1 MFNIHNIDG
10 NDADINNLTAIV
22 YNSIHE
28 LLERDKLDPIQLA
41 IALTCASRMLLKDF
55 VSNKDVAAF
64 VEYANNLLIDHE
76 KATKH

>member
-1 MFNIHNIDG
+1 MFNIHHLDG

-28 LLERDKLDPIQLA
+28 LLVRDKLDPVHLA

-55 VSNKDVAAF
+55 VNGKDVPAF
-64 VEYANNLLIDHE
+64 VEYANNLLIDYD
-76 KATKH
+76 KVTKH